1 MTFTIKHTRS
11 DRPVV
16 AEYRCPK
23 HGLFSLE
30 VARDENGDPP
40 VEMPCPAREG
50 QLVPASQFLS
60 LSVAE
65 RVRASLG
72 NACGVTAPYTVS
84 APRVGVRRVEAVKGK
99 WEKPEK
105 RTFLDTRN
113 LGEGQDLDDFRADR
127 ERIWDE
133 KRKQDLKELLRD

>member
-11 DRPVV
+11 DRPMV
-16 AEYRCPK
+16 AEYRCPV

-30 VARDENGDPP
+30 VTRDENGDPP
-40 VEMPCPAREG
+40 STRPCSAPKDRCLRDGCAA
-50 QLVPASQFLS
+50 PY
-60 LSVAE
+60 
-65 RVRASLG
+65 
-72 NACGVTAPYTVS
+72 ACGLPSPYCVS

-99 WEKPEK
+99 WEKPERK
-105 RTFLDTRN
+105 TFLDTRN
-113 LGEGQDLDDFRADR
+113 LGEGQELDDFRADR